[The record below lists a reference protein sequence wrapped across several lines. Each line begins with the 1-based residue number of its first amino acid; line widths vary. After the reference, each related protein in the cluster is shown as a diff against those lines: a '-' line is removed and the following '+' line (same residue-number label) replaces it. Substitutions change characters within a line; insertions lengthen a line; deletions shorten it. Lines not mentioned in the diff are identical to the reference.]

1 MMFDE
6 LIDDICDDENNPALE
21 KVLDQADKKQSE
33 KISRLAIEHN
43 IKSDDPVWVL
53 LQIVQSLEQISK
65 SAEKHSNELQEQKEK
80 IVAELRRDM
89 LQAAANEVT
98 LVLDEKS
105 DEIIEILRA
114 EMQRNKADMASTYR
128 KLRSALGNISKEQ
141 SKLFADSAIEF
152 VQQTHQSE
160 QSFFKL
166 YAPILGVAIA
176 ASIIASIIASMI
188 FLHC

>member
-6 LIDDICDDENNPALE
+6 LIDDVCDDENNPALE

-65 SAEKHSNELQEQKEK
+65 SAEKHSNELEARKES
-80 IVAELRRDM
+80 IIAEMKLD
-89 LQAAANEVT
+89 AINDIAIIF
-98 LVLDEKS
+98 DEKS
-105 DEIIEILRA
+105 DALVEIMRTET
-114 EMQRNKADMASTYR
+114 QKNKVAMASTYR